1 MSYPKLRGRIRE
13 KYGRQEDFAAA
24 MSMSPSTLSAK
35 LKGGTEW
42 TRSEIV
48 KACELLD
55 VPLDEAHFYF
65 FAL

>member
-13 KYGRQEDFAAA
+13 KYGRQEDFARA
-24 MSMSPSTLSAK
+24 MGMSPTTLSAK
-35 LKGGTEW
+35 LTGGTEW
-42 TRSEIV
+42 TRPEIV

-55 VPLDEAHFYF
+55 IPLEEAHLYF